1 MQFCMHVHSHDTA
14 RHFRR
19 GPSVWAS
26 SSKRNYPDFWGFF
39 KGFIC
44 LWMYIHG
51 CCLFYLLILVLIYV
65 DIKRKFCCRAT
76 KKCNKQKSRDS
87 LNFPFHCCCS
97 FSRKLVFS
105 ALLDLMPMESL
116 PVVLERVNLMI
127 HIIPSCPGLP
137 RAFNKSFVTLV
148 LSCIVFIWRSVVWSC
163 KWFFS
168 VSS

>member
-1 MQFCMHVHSHDTA
+1 MQFCMHVHSNDTA
-14 RHFRR
+14 RHFCR

-26 SSKRNYPDFWGFF
+26 SSKRNCPDFWDFLKDSSVCGYVFMVVIF
-39 KGFIC
+39 
-44 LWMYIHG
+44 
-51 CCLFYLLILVLIYV
+51 FYLLILVLIYV

-76 KKCNKQKSRDS
+76 KKCNKQKSCDS

-97 FSRKLVFS
+97 FPRKLVFS
-105 ALLDLMPMESL
+105 ALLDLMPMKSL

-127 HIIPSCPGLP
+127 HVIPSCPGLP
-137 RAFNKSFVTLV
+137 RVFNKSFVTLV